1 MICPEKVRQNK
12 GDFFVEGNCL
22 MGLIPLQA
30 HQMAASTIERVLL
43 IKWKSAGWNPSSSIV
58 LNDAVM
64 PVTQMLHKFIV
75 RMAKSL
81 LSLIDV

>member
-1 MICPEKVRQNK
+1 MRQNK

-22 MGLIPLQA
+22 IGLIPLKA
-30 HQMAASTIERVLL
+30 HQTAASTIERVLL
-43 IKWKSAGWNPSSSIV
+43 IKWKSAGWNPCSSIV
-58 LNDAVM
+58 LNEAAM

-75 RMAKSL
+75 RMARSL